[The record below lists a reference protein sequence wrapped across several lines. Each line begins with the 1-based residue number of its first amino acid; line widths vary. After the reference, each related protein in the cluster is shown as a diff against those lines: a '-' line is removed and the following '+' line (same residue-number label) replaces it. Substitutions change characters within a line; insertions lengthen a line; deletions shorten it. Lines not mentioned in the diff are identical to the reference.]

1 MLDPEKSL
9 STSQSLYSRL
19 GSYDGI
25 ARFVRELMPRLH
37 GDPQLGVYWKGK
49 SLDSRRRGDKLL
61 TDFLCAAF
69 EGPVQYFGPDMKTAH
84 EGLGI
89 SEDEWDLTLAHIAAT
104 LDAVGIA
111 ESDKT
116 EFMECAAGLKT
127 QIVEAPPPAAQR

>member
-1 MLDPEKSL
+1 MLDPDKS
-9 STSQSLYSRL
+9 SHGDQSLYARL

-37 GDPQLGVYWKGK
+37 SDPKLGVYWKGK

-69 EGPVQYFGPDMKTAH
+69 EGPVEYFGPDMKTAH

-89 SEDEWDLTLAHIAAT
+89 TENEWDLTLAHIAAT
-104 LDAVGIA
+104 LDAVGVT
-111 ESDKT
+111 ERDKA
-116 EFMECAAGLKT
+116 EFMECAAGLKSE
-127 QIVEAPPPAAQR
+127 IVEKHGPPA